1 MSGCSHLS
9 ARISSPLQVHD
20 IDVQQL
26 FTIEALDDESDL
38 VPDRNLI
45 TGEII
50 GLREVQEIASGAHR
64 SKAIVS
70 LDTHRAQTRGQ
81 CECG

>member
-1 MSGCSHLS
+1 MCSHLV
-9 ARISSPLQVHD
+9 ARISSPLQAHD

-26 FTIEALDDESDL
+26 FAIEALNDESDL

-50 GLREVQEIASGAHR
+50 GLREVKQDVSGARR
-64 SKAIVS
+64 SKESAA
-70 LDTHRAQTRGQ
+70 LDTDRAQTRGQ